1 VTDTLLSPTL
11 QAGDRD
17 QTDVVAAVVAAVAEA
32 NDASPLE
39 MEPLSAVVDPDALGA
54 LFRDG
59 ADGGSITFR
68 YVGNRV
74 RVDSDGG
81 VTVSDCDD

>member
-1 VTDTLLSPTL
+1 MTDALPSTTPR
-11 QAGDRD
+11 AGERD
-17 QTDVVAAVVAAVAEA
+17 QTDVVAAVVDAVADA

-39 MEPLSAVVDPDALGA
+39 MDPLAAVVDPDALGA

-59 ADGGSITFR
+59 AEGGSIRFR
-68 YVGNRV
+68 YAGQRV

-81 VTVSDCDD
+81 VAVSDCDD